1 MFLFLLRVILI
12 WWILSVL
19 FKWLGKLSAHRE
31 NTTGTADSNARHSDI
46 NVVHSGKIE
55 DAEFEEIDDQ

>member
-1 MFLFLLRVILI
+1 MFIKILQVILI

-19 FKWLGKLSAHRE
+19 FKWLGRLSAPRE
-31 NTTGTADSNARHSDI
+31 NTTGTADGGTRHSDI

>member
-12 WWILSVL
+12 WWILSVV
-19 FKWLGKLSAHRE
+19 FNWLGRLSTPRE
-31 NTTGTADSNARHSDI
+31 NTAKTEGSGTRHSDI

-55 DAEFEEIDDQ
+55 DADFEEIDEQ